1 MREPGR
7 CYNQFKRKS
16 KKQTFIDQEYWHE
29 CVNGGKTILFSSAG
43 GQSFEPLWARTGKD
57 LCVSKQEV
65 FDIAI
70 SYNISRVVK

>member
-29 CVNGGKTILFSSAG
+29 CVNGGKTITPHFGVKVVNEQTKEITTLTY
-43 GQSFEPLWARTGKD
+43 EEK
-57 LCVSKQEV
+57 EH
-65 FDIAI
+65 AI
-70 SYNISRVVK
+70 I